1 VNVIKIKPRHR
12 AALLIV
18 GMYCV
23 MAYFRG
29 IAIPLSFLTAGL
41 IGIYSY
47 KGGGKEMDQ
56 IVICQRGFRLKS
68 LYFYGALVF
77 VFVMYAFW
85 LPPPY
90 KKG

>member
-1 VNVIKIKPRHR
+1 MVNVIKIKPRHR
-12 AALLIV
+12 AAFLIV

-41 IGIYSY
+41 IGIYGY

-56 IVICQRGFRLKS
+56 IVICQRGVRLKS
-68 LYFYGALVF
+68 LYFYGVSVLLF
-77 VFVMYAFW
+77 LLFIF
-85 LPPPY
+85 LE
-90 KKG
+90 